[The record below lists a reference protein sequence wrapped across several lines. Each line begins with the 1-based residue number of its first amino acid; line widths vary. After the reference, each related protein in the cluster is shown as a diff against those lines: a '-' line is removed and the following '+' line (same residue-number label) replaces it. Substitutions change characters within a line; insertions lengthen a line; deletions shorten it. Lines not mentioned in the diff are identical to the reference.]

1 MLDKSIEHG
10 KEHRKQYRVGQAGA
24 HDLTCR
30 PNGGCPY
37 CESSRLR
44 YKKRLKIED
53 KEIEQDNGKSE

>member
-1 MLDKSIEHG
+1 MLDKAIKHG
-10 KEHRKQYRVGQAGA
+10 KEKRREYRPGKAGA

-44 YKKRLKIED
+44 YKKKIKIED
-53 KEIEQDNGKSE
+53 REINS